1 MVISLLGRINSR
13 VSSSIMVNKGGC
25 LSILLIITIKG
36 EIDVWFRGNGK
47 VDFSY
52 GRSCGN
58 RCGWL

>member
-13 VSSSIMVNKGGC
+13 VSSSIMEDKKRY
-25 LSILLIITIKG
+25 LSILLIITIRG
-36 EIDVWFRGNGK
+36 EIDGWFRGNGK